1 MTGISIEVA
10 DVVLMKVVASWS
22 GGKESCLACYKAI
35 SDGFEVSH
43 LLNFVSKDGRC
54 MSHGIDSK
62 LIHAQSQA
70 LEIPIIQRMVTPDT
84 HEREFKN
91 AMRELKQRGID
102 RVVFGDIQ
110 DIPLPLHEGWV
121 DRVCNELEIK
131 PVKPLW
137 GRDPKQILNEFI
149 DEGFKALIVRVKAD
163 LFGKEWLGRKID
175 EAFIKDLEKLQEKG
189 DINLCGELGEYH
201 TFVYDGP
208 LFRKRLKILDFEK
221 KMTERRWF
229 LDIKNY
235 DIVEKRTNV

>member
-1 MTGISIEVA
+1 MTGISSEVA
-10 DVVLMKVVASWS
+10 DVILMKVVTSWN
-22 GGKESCLACYKAI
+22 GGEESCLACYKAI

-54 MSHGIDSK
+54 MAHGIDSK
-62 LIHAQSQA
+62 LIRAQSQA

-91 AMRELKQRGID
+91 AIRELKQRGIEGA
-102 RVVFGDIQ
+102 VFGDIQ

-121 DRVCNELEIK
+121 DRVCSELEIK

-137 GRDPKQILNEFI
+137 GRDPKQILSEFI
-149 DEGFKALIVRVKAD
+149 NEGFRALIIMVKAD
-163 LFGKEWLGRKID
+163 LFGKEWLGRIID
-175 EAFIKDLEKLQEKG
+175 EAFIKDLEKLNEKG
-189 DINLCGELGEYH
+189 DIHICVELGEYH

-221 KMTERRWF
+221 KMTEGCWF
-229 LDIKNY
+229 LDIGSC
-235 DIVEKRTNV
+235 DIVEK